1 MCRGIWRQ
9 SAARFL
15 ARFSAGSGKLER
27 RPAIKFCRNFERV
40 GRARSSPLAS
50 LVWGHRFTLAVI
62 RVPWELVF

>member
-27 RPAIKFCRNFERV
+27 RPAIKFCRNFERDGQGAQQSFGFAYQGAQV
-40 GRARSSPLAS
+40 HASSY
-50 LVWGHRFTLAVI
+50 
-62 RVPWELVF
+62 